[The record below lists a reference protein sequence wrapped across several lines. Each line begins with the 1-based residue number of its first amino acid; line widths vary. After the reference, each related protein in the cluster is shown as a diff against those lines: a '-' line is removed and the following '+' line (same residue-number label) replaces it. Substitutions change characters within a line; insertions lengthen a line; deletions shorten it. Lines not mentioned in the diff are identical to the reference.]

1 MDIDLL
7 SKMVKELILVND
19 RVTLPGVGAFVAE
32 MVPASFTD
40 RGYTINPPYRRLVFR
55 QGVSQEKDHLLADMY
70 ASANNIDREMAEK
83 LLREFLKGMVEELRK
98 RKMLVFTGLGRLR
111 ATRENNFFFICDE
124 NLDIFP
130 EGMGLEAVSLK
141 SHSKPKELDFSEVDA
156 VVNSAA
162 ESPAA
167 PEAESLSEPSAESPA
182 EPVVESPAESAA
194 ESPAEP
200 AAESPAD
207 PAAESPT
214 EPAAESP
221 AEPSAEPAAEPAAEP
236 VAESPAE
243 PSAEPAAE
251 SPAEPAAE
259 SPAEPVAESPAE
271 PAAESPAE
279 SPAEPSAESPAEPA
293 ADSPA
298 ESPAEPRWWLGET
311 EPEEEDEQHASIWK
325 KGWFVAVFS
334 ICCLLLLAALAFAL
348 FLLLARTQPELIDS
362 LLYTEEELEI
372 LNHIL

>member
-156 VVNSAA
+156 VVNSPA
-162 ESPAA
+162 ESPA
-167 PEAESLSEPSAESPA
+167 
-182 EPVVESPAESAA
+182 
-194 ESPAEP
+194 
-200 AAESPAD
+200 
-207 PAAESPT
+207 

-221 AEPSAEPAAEPAAEP
+221 AEPSAEPAAESSAELSAEPAAESP
-236 VAESPAE
+236 AESPAE

-259 SPAEPVAESPAE
+259 SPAEPSAE

-279 SPAEPSAESPAEPA
+279 PA
-293 ADSPA
+293 A

>member
-156 VVNSAA
+156 VVNS
-162 ESPAA
+162 P
-167 PEAESLSEPSAESPA
+167 AESPA
-182 EPVVESPAESAA
+182 EPPA

-200 AAESPAD
+200 AAESPAEPSAEPAVEPSAESPAESPAEPAAESPAEPSAESPAEPSAESSAELSAEPSAE

-221 AEPSAEPAAEPAAEP
+221 AEPSAEPAAEP

-251 SPAEPAAE
+251 SPAEPAAD
-259 SPAEPVAESPAE
+259 
-271 PAAESPAE
+271 
-279 SPAEPSAESPAEPA
+279 SPAEPS
-293 ADSPA
+293 
-298 ESPAEPRWWLGET
+298 AEPRWWLGET
-311 EPEEEDEQHASIWK
+311 EPEEEDEQHGSIWK

-348 FLLLARTQPELIDS
+348 FLLLAKIQPELIDS

>member
-156 VVNSAA
+156 VVNS
-162 ESPAA
+162 P
-167 PEAESLSEPSAESPA
+167 
-182 EPVVESPAESAA
+182 A

-200 AAESPAD
+200 AAESPAEPSAEPAAESPAEPSAEPAAESAAESPAESPAEPAAESPAEPSAEPAAESPAESPAEPSAE

-221 AEPSAEPAAEPAAEP
+221 AEPSAEP
-236 VAESPAE
+236 
-243 PSAEPAAE
+243 
-251 SPAEPAAE
+251 
-259 SPAEPVAESPAE
+259 
-271 PAAESPAE
+271 
-279 SPAEPSAESPAEPA
+279 SAESPTEPA
-293 ADSPA
+293 A

-311 EPEEEDEQHASIWK
+311 ESEEEDEQYGSIWK

-348 FLLLARTQPELIDS
+348 FLLLAKIQPELIDS

>member
-156 VVNSAA
+156 VVNS
-162 ESPAA
+162 P
-167 PEAESLSEPSAESPA
+167 AESPA
-182 EPVVESPAESAA
+182 EPPA
-194 ESPAEP
+194 
-200 AAESPAD
+200 
-207 PAAESPT
+207 

-221 AEPSAEPAAEPAAEP
+221 AEPSAEPS
-236 VAESPAE
+236 AESPAE
-243 PSAEPAAE
+243 PPAESPAEPPADSPAE

-259 SPAEPVAESPAE
+259 SPAEPSAE
-271 PAAESPAE
+271 P
-279 SPAEPSAESPAEPA
+279 
-293 ADSPA
+293 PA

>member
-55 QGVSQEKDHLLADMY
+55 QGVAQEKDHLLVDMY

-156 VVNSAA
+156 VVNSPA
-162 ESPAA
+162 ESPA
-167 PEAESLSEPSAESPA
+167 EPSAESPA
-182 EPVVESPAESAA
+182 E
-194 ESPAEP
+194 
-200 AAESPAD
+200 

-221 AEPSAEPAAEPAAEP
+221 AEPSAE
-236 VAESPAE
+236 
-243 PSAEPAAE
+243 
-251 SPAEPAAE
+251 SPAEPAT
-259 SPAEPVAESPAE
+259 
-271 PAAESPAE
+271 E
-279 SPAEPSAESPAEPA
+279 SPAEPSAESSAELSAEPSAEPA
-293 ADSPA
+293 A

>member
-162 ESPAA
+162 ESPA
-167 PEAESLSEPSAESPA
+167 
-182 EPVVESPAESAA
+182 
-194 ESPAEP
+194 
-200 AAESPAD
+200 
-207 PAAESPT
+207 
-214 EPAAESP
+214 
-221 AEPSAEPAAEPAAEP
+221 
-236 VAESPAE
+236 E

-259 SPAEPVAESPAE
+259 PSAE
-271 PAAESPAE
+271 PAAE
-279 SPAEPSAESPAEPA
+279 SPAEPSAESPAEPPA
-293 ADSPA
+293 EPAA

>member
-156 VVNSAA
+156 VVNSTAESTA
-162 ESPAA
+162 ESP
-167 PEAESLSEPSAESPA
+167 
-182 EPVVESPAESAA
+182 
-194 ESPAEP
+194 
-200 AAESPAD
+200 
-207 PAAESPT
+207 
-214 EPAAESP
+214 
-221 AEPSAEPAAEPAAEP
+221 AEP

-243 PSAEPAAE
+243 PS
-251 SPAEPAAE
+251 
-259 SPAEPVAESPAE
+259 AEPVAESPAE

-279 SPAEPSAESPAEPA
+279 AAAEPAAESPAEPPA
-293 ADSPA
+293 EPSA

-325 KGWFVAVFS
+325 KGWFVAVFG

>member
-156 VVNSAA
+156 VVNS
-162 ESPAA
+162 P
-167 PEAESLSEPSAESPA
+167 
-182 EPVVESPAESAA
+182 
-194 ESPAEP
+194 
-200 AAESPAD
+200 
-207 PAAESPT
+207 
-214 EPAAESP
+214 
-221 AEPSAEPAAEPAAEP
+221 
-236 VAESPAE
+236 
-243 PSAEPAAE
+243 AE

-259 SPAEPVAESPAE
+259 SPAEPSAEPSAEPAAE

-279 SPAEPSAESPAEPA
+279 SPAEPA
-293 ADSPA
+293 A

>member
-156 VVNSAA
+156 VVNS
-162 ESPAA
+162 PA
-167 PEAESLSEPSAESPA
+167 EPSAESPA
-182 EPVVESPAESAA
+182 EPA
-194 ESPAEP
+194 
-200 AAESPAD
+200 
-207 PAAESPT
+207 T
-214 EPAAESP
+214 ESP
-221 AEPSAEPAAEPAAEP
+221 AEPSAESSAEL
-236 VAESPAE
+236 SAE

-251 SPAEPAAE
+251 SPTEPA
-259 SPAEPVAESPAE
+259 AESPAE

-279 SPAEPSAESPAEPA
+279 SPAEPA
-293 ADSPA
+293 A

>member
-162 ESPAA
+162 ESPA
-167 PEAESLSEPSAESPA
+167 ESP
-182 EPVVESPAESAA
+182 
-194 ESPAEP
+194 
-200 AAESPAD
+200 
-207 PAAESPT
+207 
-214 EPAAESP
+214 
-221 AEPSAEPAAEPAAEP
+221 
-236 VAESPAE
+236 
-243 PSAEPAAE
+243 AEPAAE

-271 PAAESPAE
+271 SAAESPTEPSAE
-279 SPAEPSAESPAEPA
+279 SPAEPSAEPAAESPAEPA

-348 FLLLARTQPELIDS
+348 FLLLAKIQPELIDS

>member
-83 LLREFLKGMVEELRK
+83 LLREFLKGMVDELRK

-162 ESPAA
+162 ESPA
-167 PEAESLSEPSAESPA
+167 
-182 EPVVESPAESAA
+182 
-194 ESPAEP
+194 
-200 AAESPAD
+200 
-207 PAAESPT
+207 

-221 AEPSAEPAAEPAAEP
+221 AEPS
-236 VAESPAE
+236 
-243 PSAEPAAE
+243 
-251 SPAEPAAE
+251 
-259 SPAEPVAESPAE
+259 
-271 PAAESPAE
+271 AE

-293 ADSPA
+293 AESPAEPSA

-334 ICCLLLLAALAFAL
+334 ICCLLLLAALAFVL

>member
-162 ESPAA
+162 ESPA
-167 PEAESLSEPSAESPA
+167 
-182 EPVVESPAESAA
+182 
-194 ESPAEP
+194 
-200 AAESPAD
+200 
-207 PAAESPT
+207 

-221 AEPSAEPAAEPAAEP
+221 AEPSAE
-236 VAESPAE
+236 SPAE
-243 PSAEPAAE
+243 PPSEPAAE
-251 SPAEPAAE
+251 S
-259 SPAEPVAESPAE
+259 SAESPAE

-279 SPAEPSAESPAEPA
+279 SAAESSAESPTEPVAESPAEPAAEPSAESPAEP
-293 ADSPA
+293 S
-298 ESPAEPRWWLGET
+298 AEPRWWLGET
-311 EPEEEDEQHASIWK
+311 ESEEEDEQYGSIWK

-334 ICCLLLLAALAFAL
+334 ICCLLLVAALAFAL
-348 FLLLARTQPELIDS
+348 FLLLAKIQPELIDS

>member
-156 VVNSAA
+156 VVNS
-162 ESPAA
+162 
-167 PEAESLSEPSAESPA
+167 
-182 EPVVESPAESAA
+182 
-194 ESPAEP
+194 PAEP
-200 AAESPAD
+200 AAESPA
-207 PAAESPT
+207 
-214 EPAAESP
+214 EPASESP
-221 AEPSAEPAAEPAAEP
+221 AEPSAEPAAESAAESP
-236 VAESPAE
+236 AESPAEPAAESPAE

-259 SPAEPVAESPAE
+259 SPAEPA
-271 PAAESPAE
+271 
-279 SPAEPSAESPAEPA
+279 AEPSAESPTEPA

-311 EPEEEDEQHASIWK
+311 EPEEEDEQHGSIWK

-348 FLLLARTQPELIDS
+348 FLLLAKIQPELIDS

>member
-156 VVNSAA
+156 VVNS
-162 ESPAA
+162 
-167 PEAESLSEPSAESPA
+167 
-182 EPVVESPAESAA
+182 
-194 ESPAEP
+194 PAEP
-200 AAESPAD
+200 AAESPVE
-207 PAAESPT
+207 PAAESSAEPAA

-221 AEPSAEPAAEPAAEP
+221 AEPSAEPAAEP
-236 VAESPAE
+236 V
-243 PSAEPAAE
+243 
-251 SPAEPAAE
+251 
-259 SPAEPVAESPAE
+259 
-271 PAAESPAE
+271 
-279 SPAEPSAESPAEPA
+279 AESPAEPA

>member
-1 MDIDLL
+1 
-7 SKMVKELILVND
+7 
-19 RVTLPGVGAFVAE
+19 
-32 MVPASFTD
+32 
-40 RGYTINPPYRRLVFR
+40 
-55 QGVSQEKDHLLADMY
+55 
-70 ASANNIDREMAEK
+70 
-83 LLREFLKGMVEELRK
+83 
-98 RKMLVFTGLGRLR
+98 MLVFTGLGRLR

-156 VVNSAA
+156 VVNS
-162 ESPAA
+162 
-167 PEAESLSEPSAESPA
+167 
-182 EPVVESPAESAA
+182 
-194 ESPAEP
+194 
-200 AAESPAD
+200 
-207 PAAESPT
+207 
-214 EPAAESP
+214 
-221 AEPSAEPAAEPAAEP
+221 
-236 VAESPAE
+236 
-243 PSAEPAAE
+243 
-251 SPAEPAAE
+251 PAEPAAE
-259 SPAEPVAESPAE
+259 SPAEPS
-271 PAAESPAE
+271 
-279 SPAEPSAESPAEPA
+279 
-293 ADSPA
+293 A

>member
-162 ESPAA
+162 ESPA
-167 PEAESLSEPSAESPA
+167 
-182 EPVVESPAESAA
+182 
-194 ESPAEP
+194 
-200 AAESPAD
+200 
-207 PAAESPT
+207 
-214 EPAAESP
+214 
-221 AEPSAEPAAEPAAEP
+221 EPSAEPAAEP
-236 VAESPAE
+236 V
-243 PSAEPAAE
+243 AE

-271 PAAESPAE
+271 PSEE
-279 SPAEPSAESPAEPA
+279 SPAEPAAEFPAEPAAESPAEPA
-293 ADSPA
+293 AEPVAEPAAEPSA

>member
-55 QGVSQEKDHLLADMY
+55 QGVSQEKDHLMADMY

-111 ATRENNFFFICDE
+111 ATRENNYFFICDE

-156 VVNSAA
+156 VVNSPA
-162 ESPAA
+162 ESPA
-167 PEAESLSEPSAESPA
+167 
-182 EPVVESPAESAA
+182 
-194 ESPAEP
+194 
-200 AAESPAD
+200 
-207 PAAESPT
+207 

-221 AEPSAEPAAEPAAEP
+221 AEPSAEPA
-236 VAESPAE
+236 AESPAE

-251 SPAEPAAE
+251 SPAEPAA
-259 SPAEPVAESPAE
+259 
-271 PAAESPAE
+271 
-279 SPAEPSAESPAEPA
+279 
-293 ADSPA
+293 D
-298 ESPAEPRWWLGET
+298 SPAEPRWWLGET

>member
-156 VVNSAA
+156 VVNS
-162 ESPAA
+162 
-167 PEAESLSEPSAESPA
+167 
-182 EPVVESPAESAA
+182 
-194 ESPAEP
+194 
-200 AAESPAD
+200 
-207 PAAESPT
+207 
-214 EPAAESP
+214 P
-221 AEPSAEPAAEPAAEP
+221 AEPS
-236 VAESPAE
+236 
-243 PSAEPAAE
+243 
-251 SPAEPAAE
+251 
-259 SPAEPVAESPAE
+259 
-271 PAAESPAE
+271 AE
-279 SPAEPSAESPAEPA
+279 SPAEPSAESPAEPSA
-293 ADSPA
+293 ESPAEPPA
-298 ESPAEPRWWLGET
+298 ESPAEPAAESIAEPSAESPVEPSAESPAEPAAEPSAESIAEPSAESPVEPSAESPAEPAAEPSAESPAEPSAEPRWWLGET

>member
-156 VVNSAA
+156 VVNS
-162 ESPAA
+162 PA
-167 PEAESLSEPSAESPA
+167 EPSAESP
-182 EPVVESPAESAA
+182 V
-194 ESPAEP
+194 EP
-200 AAESPAD
+200 AAESPV
-207 PAAESPT
+207 
-214 EPAAESP
+214 
-221 AEPSAEPAAEPAAEP
+221 EPSAEPAAEPT
-236 VAESPAE
+236 
-243 PSAEPAAE
+243 AE
-251 SPAEPAAE
+251 SPAEPAV
-259 SPAEPVAESPAE
+259 EP
-271 PAAESPAE
+271 
-279 SPAEPSAESPAEPA
+279 PAEPSDEPA
-293 ADSPA
+293 A

>member
-156 VVNSAA
+156 VVNSPA
-162 ESPAA
+162 ESPA
-167 PEAESLSEPSAESPA
+167 ESSAESPA
-182 EPVVESPAESAA
+182 EPVA

-200 AAESPAD
+200 PAESPAEPSAEPSVEF
-207 PAAESPT
+207 PA

-221 AEPSAEPAAEPAAEP
+221 AEPSAEPAA
-236 VAESPAE
+236 
-243 PSAEPAAE
+243 
-251 SPAEPAAE
+251 
-259 SPAEPVAESPAE
+259 
-271 PAAESPAE
+271 
-279 SPAEPSAESPAEPA
+279 
-293 ADSPA
+293 D
-298 ESPAEPRWWLGET
+298 SPAEPRWWLGET

>member
-55 QGVSQEKDHLLADMY
+55 QGVSQEKDHLLVDMY

-156 VVNSAA
+156 VVNS
-162 ESPAA
+162 
-167 PEAESLSEPSAESPA
+167 
-182 EPVVESPAESAA
+182 
-194 ESPAEP
+194 
-200 AAESPAD
+200 
-207 PAAESPT
+207 
-214 EPAAESP
+214 P
-221 AEPSAEPAAEPAAEP
+221 AEPSAEPAAEP
-236 VAESPAE
+236 
-243 PSAEPAAE
+243 
-251 SPAEPAAE
+251 
-259 SPAEPVAESPAE
+259 
-271 PAAESPAE
+271 
-279 SPAEPSAESPAEPA
+279 
-293 ADSPA
+293 
-298 ESPAEPRWWLGET
+298 PAEPRWWLGET
-311 EPEEEDEQHASIWK
+311 KPEEEDEQHASIWK

>member
-156 VVNSAA
+156 VVNSPA
-162 ESPAA
+162 ESPA
-167 PEAESLSEPSAESPA
+167 
-182 EPVVESPAESAA
+182 
-194 ESPAEP
+194 
-200 AAESPAD
+200 
-207 PAAESPT
+207 

-221 AEPSAEPAAEPAAEP
+221 AEPSAEPAAEP
-236 VAESPAE
+236 V
-243 PSAEPAAE
+243 
-251 SPAEPAAE
+251 
-259 SPAEPVAESPAE
+259 
-271 PAAESPAE
+271 
-279 SPAEPSAESPAEPA
+279 AESPAEPA

-311 EPEEEDEQHASIWK
+311 EPEEEDEQHGSIWK

>member
-156 VVNSAA
+156 VGN
-162 ESPAA
+162 
-167 PEAESLSEPSAESPA
+167 
-182 EPVVESPAESAA
+182 
-194 ESPAEP
+194 
-200 AAESPAD
+200 
-207 PAAESPT
+207 
-214 EPAAESP
+214 
-221 AEPSAEPAAEPAAEP
+221 
-236 VAESPAE
+236 SPAE

-251 SPAEPAAE
+251 SPAEPSAEPPAESAAE
-259 SPAEPVAESPAE
+259 SSAESPTEPVAESPAE
-271 PAAESPAE
+271 PAAE
-279 SPAEPSAESPAEPA
+279 PSAESPAEP
-293 ADSPA
+293 S
-298 ESPAEPRWWLGET
+298 AEPRWWLGET

>member
-141 SHSKPKELDFSEVDA
+141 SHSKPKALDFSEVDA
-156 VVNSAA
+156 VVNS
-162 ESPAA
+162 P
-167 PEAESLSEPSAESPA
+167 
-182 EPVVESPAESAA
+182 
-194 ESPAEP
+194 
-200 AAESPAD
+200 
-207 PAAESPT
+207 
-214 EPAAESP
+214 
-221 AEPSAEPAAEPAAEP
+221 
-236 VAESPAE
+236 
-243 PSAEPAAE
+243 AE

-259 SPAEPVAESPAE
+259 SPAEPTAESPAE
-271 PAAESPAE
+271 PATE
-279 SPAEPSAESPAEPA
+279 SPAEPSAESPAEPSA
-293 ADSPA
+293 EPVAESPAEPAA

>member
-156 VVNSAA
+156 VVNSPAEPAA
-162 ESPAA
+162 EPSA
-167 PEAESLSEPSAESPA
+167 EPSAESPA
-182 EPVVESPAESAA
+182 EPS
-194 ESPAEP
+194 
-200 AAESPAD
+200 
-207 PAAESPT
+207 
-214 EPAAESP
+214 AESP
-221 AEPSAEPAAEPAAEP
+221 AEPS
-236 VAESPAE
+236 
-243 PSAEPAAE
+243 
-251 SPAEPAAE
+251 
-259 SPAEPVAESPAE
+259 AEPVAESPAE

-279 SPAEPSAESPAEPA
+279 PLAEPSAE
-293 ADSPA
+293 SPA

-334 ICCLLLLAALAFAL
+334 ICCLLLLAALAFAI

>member
-167 PEAESLSEPSAESPA
+167 P
-182 EPVVESPAESAA
+182 
-194 ESPAEP
+194 
-200 AAESPAD
+200 
-207 PAAESPT
+207 
-214 EPAAESP
+214 
-221 AEPSAEPAAEPAAEP
+221 
-236 VAESPAE
+236 
-243 PSAEPAAE
+243 
-251 SPAEPAAE
+251 
-259 SPAEPVAESPAE
+259 
-271 PAAESPAE
+271 
-279 SPAEPSAESPAEPA
+279 A

-311 EPEEEDEQHASIWK
+311 EPEEEDEQHGSIWK

>member
-156 VVNSAA
+156 VVNS
-162 ESPAA
+162 P
-167 PEAESLSEPSAESPA
+167 
-182 EPVVESPAESAA
+182 A

-200 AAESPAD
+200 A
-207 PAAESPT
+207 
-214 EPAAESP
+214 
-221 AEPSAEPAAEPAAEP
+221 
-236 VAESPAE
+236 AESPAE

-251 SPAEPAAE
+251 SPAEPSAEPAAESAAE
-259 SPAEPVAESPAE
+259 SPAESPAEPAAESPAEPSAEPAAESPAESPAEPSAEPAAESPAEPSAEPAAEPVAESPAE

-279 SPAEPSAESPAEPA
+279 PS
-293 ADSPA
+293 
-298 ESPAEPRWWLGET
+298 AEPRWWLGET

>member
-162 ESPAA
+162 ESPA
-167 PEAESLSEPSAESPA
+167 
-182 EPVVESPAESAA
+182 
-194 ESPAEP
+194 
-200 AAESPAD
+200 
-207 PAAESPT
+207 
-214 EPAAESP
+214 
-221 AEPSAEPAAEPAAEP
+221 EPSAEPA
-236 VAESPAE
+236 
-243 PSAEPAAE
+243 
-251 SPAEPAAE
+251 
-259 SPAEPVAESPAE
+259 AEPVAESPAE

-279 SPAEPSAESPAEPA
+279 PSAEPPAEPAAEPSAEPA

>member
-156 VVNSAA
+156 VVNS
-162 ESPAA
+162 P
-167 PEAESLSEPSAESPA
+167 
-182 EPVVESPAESAA
+182 A

-200 AAESPAD
+200 A
-207 PAAESPT
+207 
-214 EPAAESP
+214 
-221 AEPSAEPAAEPAAEP
+221 
-236 VAESPAE
+236 AESPAE

-251 SPAEPAAE
+251 SPAEP
-259 SPAEPVAESPAE
+259 SAE
-271 PAAESPAE
+271 PA
-279 SPAEPSAESPAEPA
+279 AESPAEPA

>member
-156 VVNSAA
+156 VVNSPA
-162 ESPAA
+162 ESPA
-167 PEAESLSEPSAESPA
+167 EPSAESPA
-182 EPVVESPAESAA
+182 
-194 ESPAEP
+194 
-200 AAESPAD
+200 
-207 PAAESPT
+207 

-221 AEPSAEPAAEPAAEP
+221 AEPSAEPAAEPVAEPAAEP

-251 SPAEPAAE
+251 SPAE
-259 SPAEPVAESPAE
+259 SPAE
-271 PAAESPAE
+271 PA
-279 SPAEPSAESPAEPA
+279 
-293 ADSPA
+293 A

>member
-162 ESPAA
+162 ESPAE
-167 PEAESLSEPSAESPA
+167 PSAEPATESPAEPSAESSAELSA
-182 EPVVESPAESAA
+182 EPSAE
-194 ESPAEP
+194 
-200 AAESPAD
+200 

-221 AEPSAEPAAEPAAEP
+221 AEPSAEPAAEPAAE
-236 VAESPAE
+236 SPAE
-243 PSAEPAAE
+243 PSAEPA
-251 SPAEPAAE
+251 
-259 SPAEPVAESPAE
+259 
-271 PAAESPAE
+271 
-279 SPAEPSAESPAEPA
+279 AESPAEPA

>member
-83 LLREFLKGMVEELRK
+83 LLREFLKGMVEEFRK

-162 ESPAA
+162 ESPA
-167 PEAESLSEPSAESPA
+167 
-182 EPVVESPAESAA
+182 
-194 ESPAEP
+194 
-200 AAESPAD
+200 
-207 PAAESPT
+207 
-214 EPAAESP
+214 
-221 AEPSAEPAAEPAAEP
+221 EPSAEPAAEPAAEP
-236 VAESPAE
+236 SAESSAELSSE

-251 SPAEPAAE
+251 SPAEPAAD
-259 SPAEPVAESPAE
+259 
-271 PAAESPAE
+271 
-279 SPAEPSAESPAEPA
+279 SPAEPS
-293 ADSPA
+293 
-298 ESPAEPRWWLGET
+298 AEPRWWLGET

>member
-55 QGVSQEKDHLLADMY
+55 QGVSQEKDHLLVDMY

-156 VVNSAA
+156 VVNS
-162 ESPAA
+162 PA
-167 PEAESLSEPSAESPA
+167 EPSA
-182 EPVVESPAESAA
+182 
-194 ESPAEP
+194 
-200 AAESPAD
+200 
-207 PAAESPT
+207 

-221 AEPSAEPAAEPAAEP
+221 AEPSAESPAEPATESPAEP
-236 VAESPAE
+236 SAESSAELSAE

-259 SPAEPVAESPAE
+259 
-271 PAAESPAE
+271 
-279 SPAEPSAESPAEPA
+279 PS
-293 ADSPA
+293 
-298 ESPAEPRWWLGET
+298 AEPRWWLGET

>member
-156 VVNSAA
+156 VVNS
-162 ESPAA
+162 P
-167 PEAESLSEPSAESPA
+167 AESPA
-182 EPVVESPAESAA
+182 EPSA

-200 AAESPAD
+200 AAESAV
-207 PAAESPT
+207 
-214 EPAAESP
+214 EPAAES
-221 AEPSAEPAAEPAAEP
+221 A
-236 VAESPAE
+236 V
-243 PSAEPAAE
+243 EPAAE

-259 SPAEPVAESPAE
+259 SPAEPPAE
-271 PAAESPAE
+271 PAAD
-279 SPAEPSAESPAEPA
+279 SPAEPA
-293 ADSPA
+293 ADSPAESSAESPAELSAEPSAEPASESPAEPVA

-311 EPEEEDEQHASIWK
+311 EPEEEDEQHGSIWK

-348 FLLLARTQPELIDS
+348 FLLLARIQPELIDS

>member
-156 VVNSAA
+156 VVNSPA
-162 ESPAA
+162 ESPA
-167 PEAESLSEPSAESPA
+167 EPSAESPA
-182 EPVVESPAESAA
+182 EPS
-194 ESPAEP
+194 
-200 AAESPAD
+200 
-207 PAAESPT
+207 
-214 EPAAESP
+214 
-221 AEPSAEPAAEPAAEP
+221 AEPAAEP

-243 PSAEPAAE
+243 PSAEP
-251 SPAEPAAE
+251 
-259 SPAEPVAESPAE
+259 VAESPAE
-271 PAAESPAE
+271 PA
-279 SPAEPSAESPAEPA
+279 
-293 ADSPA
+293 A

-348 FLLLARTQPELIDS
+348 FLLLAKIQPELIDS

>member
-156 VVNSAA
+156 VVNS
-162 ESPAA
+162 P
-167 PEAESLSEPSAESPA
+167 
-182 EPVVESPAESAA
+182 A

-200 AAESPAD
+200 A
-207 PAAESPT
+207 
-214 EPAAESP
+214 
-221 AEPSAEPAAEPAAEP
+221 
-236 VAESPAE
+236 
-243 PSAEPAAE
+243 
-251 SPAEPAAE
+251 
-259 SPAEPVAESPAE
+259 
-271 PAAESPAE
+271 
-279 SPAEPSAESPAEPA
+279 AESPAEPA

>member
-156 VVNSAA
+156 VVNSTAESTA
-162 ESPAA
+162 ESPA
-167 PEAESLSEPSAESPA
+167 EPSAESPA
-182 EPVVESPAESAA
+182 EPAA

-200 AAESPAD
+200 AAESPAE
-207 PAAESPT
+207 PVAESPAESAAESPT
-214 EPAAESP
+214 EPSAESP
-221 AEPSAEPAAEPAAEP
+221 AEPSAEPAAEPVAEPAAEP

-251 SPAEPAAE
+251 SPAEPAAD
-259 SPAEPVAESPAE
+259 SPAEP
-271 PAAESPAE
+271 
-279 SPAEPSAESPAEPA
+279 
-293 ADSPA
+293 
-298 ESPAEPRWWLGET
+298 PAEPRWWLGET

>member
-156 VVNSAA
+156 VVNS
-162 ESPAA
+162 PA
-167 PEAESLSEPSAESPA
+167 EPSAESPA
-182 EPVVESPAESAA
+182 EPS
-194 ESPAEP
+194 
-200 AAESPAD
+200 
-207 PAAESPT
+207 
-214 EPAAESP
+214 AESP
-221 AEPSAEPAAEPAAEP
+221 AEPSAESPAEPAT
-236 VAESPAE
+236 ESPAEPSAESSAELSSE

-259 SPAEPVAESPAE
+259 
-271 PAAESPAE
+271 
-279 SPAEPSAESPAEPA
+279 PSAESPAEP
-293 ADSPA
+293 S
-298 ESPAEPRWWLGET
+298 AEPRWWLGET

-348 FLLLARTQPELIDS
+348 FLLLAKIQPELIDS

>member
-162 ESPAA
+162 ESPA
-167 PEAESLSEPSAESPA
+167 EP
-182 EPVVESPAESAA
+182 AA

-200 AAESPAD
+200 AAESPAEPSAEPAAESAAESPAE

-221 AEPSAEPAAEPAAEP
+221 AEPSAEPAAEP
-236 VAESPAE
+236 V
-243 PSAEPAAE
+243 
-251 SPAEPAAE
+251 
-259 SPAEPVAESPAE
+259 
-271 PAAESPAE
+271 
-279 SPAEPSAESPAEPA
+279 AESPAEPA

>member
-156 VVNSAA
+156 VVNS
-162 ESPAA
+162 
-167 PEAESLSEPSAESPA
+167 PA
-182 EPVVESPAESAA
+182 EPS
-194 ESPAEP
+194 
-200 AAESPAD
+200 
-207 PAAESPT
+207 AESPT

-221 AEPSAEPAAEPAAEP
+221 AEPSAEPAAEP

-243 PSAEPAAE
+243 PSAEPA
-251 SPAEPAAE
+251 
-259 SPAEPVAESPAE
+259 
-271 PAAESPAE
+271 
-279 SPAEPSAESPAEPA
+279 AESPAEPA